1 MTLFVYSLTEMDSTC
16 PCVCSVTDHRIL
28 QIYDKEKICDAL
40 DYPLVCLVSVLF
52 VVLFFVLT
60 TVSRRLW
67 LITEHTHGNM
77 KFIEWVNVK
86 LRQPVNFRDGLKRK
100 CRTENT
106 LFEHVHNT
114 SPIPN
119 AEISRSGLVNCI
131 RNKNSVLDAAMFIMN
146 LRRKNYFDNL
156 TNILHVTLKGQ
167 VPNF

>member
-1 MTLFVYSLTEMDSTC
+1 MGRTRLSSRV
-16 PCVCSVTDHRIL
+16 PR
-28 QIYDKEKICDAL
+28 
-40 DYPLVCLVSVLF
+40 VLF
-52 VVLFFVLT
+52 IDLFFVLT
-60 TVSRRLW
+60 TVSRHLW

-77 KFIEWVNVK
+77 KFIDRENVK
-86 LRQPVNFRDGLKRK
+86 FRQQVNFRDGLKRK

-131 RNKNSVLDAAMFIMN
+131 RNKNSVLDVAMFLVN

-156 TNILHVTLKGQ
+156 TNNLNIILKGQ

>member
-1 MTLFVYSLTEMDSTC
+1 MTLFVYSLKETDSTW

-28 QIYDKEKICDAL
+28 QIYDKKI
-40 DYPLVCLVSVLF
+40 YGTHSTIVSCASCAIYWS
-52 VVLFFVLT
+52 FFCSYHCVT
-60 TVSRRLW
+60 SLW

-77 KFIEWVNVK
+77 KFIERVNVK
-86 LRQPVNFRDGLKRK
+86 LRQPVNFRDRLKRK

-106 LFEHVHNT
+106 LFEHVQNT

-156 TNILHVTLKGQ
+156 TNILHVTLKGE

>member
-1 MTLFVYSLTEMDSTC
+1 
-16 PCVCSVTDHRIL
+16 
-28 QIYDKEKICDAL
+28 
-40 DYPLVCLVSVLF
+40 
-52 VVLFFVLT
+52 
-60 TVSRRLW
+60 
-67 LITEHTHGNM
+67 M
-77 KFIEWVNVK
+77 KFIDRVNVK
-86 LRQPVNFRDGLKRK
+86 FRQQVNFRDGLKRK

-131 RNKNSVLDAAMFIMN
+131 RNKNSVLNVAMFCMFIMD